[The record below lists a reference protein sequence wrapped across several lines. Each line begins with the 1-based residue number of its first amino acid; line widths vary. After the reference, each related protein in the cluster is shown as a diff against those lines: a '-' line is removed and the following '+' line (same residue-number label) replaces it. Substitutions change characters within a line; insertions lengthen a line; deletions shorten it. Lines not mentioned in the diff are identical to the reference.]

1 MHAYNLEIRSTQYLS
16 SAVAQLN
23 IDMHFSFLTQT
34 FVTVNQELK
43 LTYCHA
49 TRAFSLA
56 DQILLANNELNIH
69 KTPSF
74 S

>member
-16 SAVAQLN
+16 SQLN

-49 TRAFSLA
+49 TRAFSLT
-56 DQILLANNELNIH
+56 DQILLANKELNIH